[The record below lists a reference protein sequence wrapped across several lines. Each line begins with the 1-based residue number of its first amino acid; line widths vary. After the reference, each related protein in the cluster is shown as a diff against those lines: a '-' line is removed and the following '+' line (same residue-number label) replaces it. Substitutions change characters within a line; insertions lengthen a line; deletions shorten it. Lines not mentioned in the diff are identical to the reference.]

1 MPNTIVPAPAND
13 VISANTGTFAG
24 LLKADSLYI
33 TQNIVAGSISAAT
46 QTTTNISASGL
57 VSGDSVYATRQIIGS
72 TVTAAG
78 IISADSFYA
87 TRTITG
93 NAHVGVTGAFTGLVS
108 GDSIYATNQVIADSL
123 IAVNSLVAKNIYGSL
138 PIGSHQSMQVSSASI
153 SNTETLIG
161 ADSFSA
167 NRLQAGTVLRV
178 WAIGTKSA
186 TVAAGDT
193 FRVRIG
199 ASALTGT
206 PVCVCS
212 PSCSAGAQVAP
223 FWFEGIITIRTAGA
237 SATFMGLG
245 SVWGDTNYFSGIKF
259 GKIQSTTLGTIN
271 TTVANLVQLS
281 YNSNNASSANTFLE
295 SGIEVVRQ

>member
-13 VISANTGTFAG
+13 VITANTITAVNITATG
-24 LLKADSLYI
+24 LLTAPNTSS
-33 TQNIVAGSISAAT
+33 T
-46 QTTTNISASGL
+46 GL
-57 VSGDSVYATRQIIGS
+57 V
-72 TVTAAG
+72 
-78 IISADSFYA
+78 SADSFYA
-87 TRTITG
+87 TRTIVG
-93 NAHVGVTGAFTGLVS
+93 SAHVGATGSFTGLVS
-108 GDSIYATNQVIADSL
+108 ADSVYVTNQLIADSVIATNSL
-123 IAVNSLVAKNIYGSL
+123 IAKNVYGSL
-138 PIGSHQSMQVSSASI
+138 PIGSHQSMMTSSASI
-153 SNTETLIG
+153 ANSETLIG
-161 ADSFSA
+161 ADSFPA

-178 WAIGTKSA
+178 WAIGTKTS

-199 ASALTGT
+199 TTALAGT
-206 PVCVCS
+206 PVCVVS
-212 PSCSAGAQVAP
+212 PSCCAGAQVAP

-259 GKIQSTTLGTIN
+259 GKINSTTLGTIN
-271 TTVANLVQLS
+271 TTVANLVQIT